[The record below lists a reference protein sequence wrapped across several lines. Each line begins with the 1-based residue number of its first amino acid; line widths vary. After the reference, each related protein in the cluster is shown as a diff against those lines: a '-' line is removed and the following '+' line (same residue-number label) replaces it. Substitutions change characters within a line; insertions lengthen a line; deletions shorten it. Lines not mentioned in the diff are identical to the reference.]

1 MFARLRAL
9 VRVLMSRRDFETGLT
24 EELRFHIEQ
33 YTEDLVRSG
42 VSLDE
47 ARRRARMELG
57 GINTVKEE
65 CREARG
71 LGGFDALERECRY
84 AARQLWRNPGFT
96 GTVVLTLS
104 LAIGANTAIFS
115 LVNALLLKDL
125 PYAHPERIGTL
136 YARTSGPQSSDRRR
150 TIDGEQ
156 WERVRDDVPSLLSA
170 VSSMGTSGANVRAG
184 SVVQYLHAGRVSAQY
199 FDVLVLHPVMG
210 RNFSEDEDRPQ
221 GPRTAI
227 LSYALFSGNRYAP
240 TSGVGPDAR

>member
-1 MFARLRAL
+1 MFPRLRDL
-9 VRVLMSRRDFETGLT
+9 VRALTARRAFEAGLT

-42 VSLDE
+42 VSPEE
-47 ARRRARMELG
+47 ASRRARMELG
-57 GINTVKEE
+57 AINTVKEE

-71 LGGFDALERECRY
+71 LGAFDALERECRY

-136 YARTSGPQSSDRRR
+136 YARTSGPQSSDARR

-156 WERVRDDVPSLLSA
+156 WERLREDVPA
-170 VSSMGTSGANVRAG
+170 AHRRFG
-184 SVVQYLHAGRVSAQY
+184 
-199 FDVLVLHPVMG
+199 
-210 RNFSEDEDRPQ
+210 DEDLRRERS
-221 GPRTAI
+221 GRFRCAI
-227 LSYALFSGNRYAP
+227 CSCWPGLGTVFRRIRAPSGHRANFL
-240 TSGVGPDAR
+240 GG